1 MSPNRESKYI
11 TEAKI
16 EIVGYNRNLT
26 IARFFNLKNA
36 RKGIAYIKL
45 KAFSVRDQQQ
55 YSKPQA
61 NNLLI
66 MDEQVNWVD
75 VSVIASLL
83 TL

>member
-55 YSKPQA
+55 YSKP
-61 NNLLI
+61 
-66 MDEQVNWVD
+66 
-75 VSVIASLL
+75 
-83 TL
+83 